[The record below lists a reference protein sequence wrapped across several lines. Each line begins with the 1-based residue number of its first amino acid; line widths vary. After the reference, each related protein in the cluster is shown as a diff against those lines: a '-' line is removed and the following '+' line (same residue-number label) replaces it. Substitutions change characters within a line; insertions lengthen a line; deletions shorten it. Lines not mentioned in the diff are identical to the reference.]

1 MVEHKTP
8 VRQETARDRPT
19 LLIDLNLER
28 CVVLKKRKLFLNTLF
43 FRYASILNRFSLL
56 QNL

>member
-28 CVVLKKRKLFLNTLF
+28 CVVLKKRNFFLTHSFLDM
-43 FRYASILNRFSLL
+43 L
-56 QNL
+56 QY